1 VHFIRLHFTCL
12 FTVLII
18 ATLPCVRVVTALSRV
33 SFVLQLAQ
41 YADLV
46 VVLALL
52 AAVSG
57 FFGLAL
63 YPVCLEL
70 SVESSFPVGE
80 GTAAGF
86 LILSGF
92 VTC

>member
-1 VHFIRLHFTCL
+1 
-12 FTVLII
+12 
-18 ATLPCVRVVTALSRV
+18 
-33 SFVLQLAQ
+33 
-41 YADLV
+41 

-52 AAVSG
+52 CATSG

-70 SVESSFPVGE
+70 SVECSFPVGE

-86 LILSGF
+86 LCLSGF
-92 VTC
+92 VL